1 ADYNAEMIEQ
11 IARFPSVRD
20 RAIFVGGAEDVVPHS
35 FGAGLPLIAPW
46 VQEHF
51 DFSGYVLAPDADPPD
66 REALRAELGYRPD
79 ELVCLVTVG
88 GSGVGAGLLRR
99 VIDAYSQA
107 RERLPGLRMIVVC
120 GPRIDP
126 DSLPSHE
133 GLELVTYVDRLAR
146 HLAACDVAVTQGG
159 LTTCMEL
166 AAARRPFVYFPLR
179 RHFEQ
184 NLHVRHR
191 LERYGAGHAMDLATA
206 TPETIAD
213 AIAAAVAGDAA
224 PADVERDGAARAAQ
238 LIAGL
243 L

>member
-1 ADYNAEMIEQ
+1 MIEQ

-20 RAIFVGGAEDVVPHS
+20 RAIFVGAPEDVVPHG
-35 FGAGLPLIAPW
+35 FGDGLPEIRPW

-51 DFSGYVLAPDADPPD
+51 DFSGYVLAPDAGEPAD
-66 REALRAELGYRPD
+66 REALRAELGYRRD

-99 VIDAYSQA
+99 VIDAYPQA
-107 RERLPGLRMIVVC
+107 RARVPGLRMIVVC

-126 DSLPSHE
+126 ASLPSHD
-133 GLELVTYVDRLAR
+133 GLEVVTYVDRLSR
-146 HLAACDVAVTQGG
+146 HLAACDVALTQGG

-166 AAARRPFVYFPLR
+166 AAAKRPFVYFPLR

-191 LERYGAGHAMDLATA
+191 LERYGAGRAMDLATA
-206 TPETIAD
+206 TPQTIAG
-213 AIAAAVAGDAA
+213 AIATALQDGAHSAE
-224 PADVERDGAARAAQ
+224 VERDGAARAAR
-238 LIAGL
+238 LIADL